1 MFRLSTAV
9 LIVIFSVSFFSCS
22 KDKYEFL
29 EGTWEYVNI
38 EDIEDAYI
46 YEWNFDNGELTMYRR
61 LKNSNDRVVTDKG
74 TFVLDT
80 NPLKT
85 TLTLI
90 DTSQELINQK
100 WDVITLDDKH
110 LIIKLDI
117 VGGVLY
123 REFIKISDSL

>member
-1 MFRLSTAV
+1 MSRLSIAL
-9 LIVIFSVSFFSCS
+9 LIVVFSVSFFSCS

-29 EGTWEYVNI
+29 EGTWEYVNVG
-38 EDIEDAYI
+38 DIEDAYT

-61 LKNSNDRVVTDKG
+61 LKTSNNKVVTDKG

-80 NPLKT
+80 NPMKT

-90 DTSQELINQK
+90 DTSQELINKK
-100 WDVITLDDKH
+100 WDVITLDEKY
-110 LIIKLDI
+110 LVIKVDI

-123 REFIKISDSL
+123 REFVKISDSL